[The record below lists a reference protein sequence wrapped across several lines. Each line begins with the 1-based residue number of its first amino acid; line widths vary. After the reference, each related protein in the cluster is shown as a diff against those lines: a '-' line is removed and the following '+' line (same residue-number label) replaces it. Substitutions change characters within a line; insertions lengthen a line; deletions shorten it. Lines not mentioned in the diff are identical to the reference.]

1 MHVPA
6 GPSVWTQ
13 CMRRRRRRRLRGR
26 ASRGAALYAR
36 TYLDEACTPHVHRPA
51 MHGSTSSST
60 QREAGGADI
69 YVHACA
75 SSYRTHAGAKSC
87 ASSSHSHARQV
98 CGCGC
103 HLTPVDCVDVVPLH
117 PRVCMYLQPGDGCME
132 PRSYRPWRG
141 RDTAS
146 PCREGI

>member
-1 MHVPA
+1 MEKCTSLLPDRCRSRPDPA
-6 GPSVWTQ
+6 GRVHHYLSPP
-13 CMRRRRRRRLRGR
+13 GP
-26 ASRGAALYAR
+26 
-36 TYLDEACTPHVHRPA
+36 YLDEACTPHVHRPA

-132 PRSYRPWRG
+132 PRSYRRWRG